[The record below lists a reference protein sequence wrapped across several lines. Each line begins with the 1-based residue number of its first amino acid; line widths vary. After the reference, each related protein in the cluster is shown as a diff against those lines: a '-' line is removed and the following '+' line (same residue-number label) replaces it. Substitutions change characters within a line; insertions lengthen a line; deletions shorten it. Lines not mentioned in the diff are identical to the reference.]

1 MDTLTKRELQV
12 LALAAHGLS
21 NTEIAERLAIREK
34 TVRHHIT
41 HILAKLG
48 LHTRAEL
55 IAAAWR
61 NGWVTQS

>member
-21 NTEIAERLAIREK
+21 NTEIAERLTIREK

-55 IAAAWR
+55 IAVAWR

>member
-1 MDTLTKRELQV
+1 MDTLSKRELQV
-12 LALAAHGLS
+12 LVLAAQGLS
-21 NTEIAERLAIREK
+21 NTQIAERLVIREK

-61 NGWVTQS
+61 DGWVTQP